1 MIVPSGCNIT
11 ATVTA
16 PAGDTSPF
24 SFTFAPTV
32 VDTDSDGM
40 PNAYETAHGLING
53 VNDANGDKDRDGQS
67 NIAEMFAGS
76 DPQSALS
83 RFEPLRIVRTPDGA
97 PTYSWT

>member
-40 PNAYETAHGLING
+40 PNAY
-53 VNDANGDKDRDGQS
+53 
-67 NIAEMFAGS
+67 
-76 DPQSALS
+76 
-83 RFEPLRIVRTPDGA
+83 
-97 PTYSWT
+97 